1 MLLKWYKHVDIYMI
15 FNSIHVYV
23 ILFYEKRFLE
33 RNLSL

>member
-15 FNSIHVYV
+15 FNSIYV

-33 RNLSL
+33 RDLSL